1 MKRYLRIDPDAIA
14 PDADQLWSAVGDAK
28 ERFSAALQADLDEEA
43 LPRLTAFQKC
53 MLSLIARPARSAE
66 EVRRKLICL
75 VFGRCYAEW
84 FPTHALAMGG
94 AAVGLDLADLGLSL
108 DEIKAQAAAN

>member
-1 MKRYLRIDPDAIA
+1 MKRYLRIDPDAIV

-28 ERFSAALQADLDEEA
+28 ELFSAALRADLDEEA
-43 LPRLTAFQKC
+43 LPRLTAFQER

-75 VFGRCYAEW
+75 EFVRCYEEW
-84 FPTHALAMGG
+84 FPTRALAMGG
-94 AAVGLDLADLGLSL
+94 TAVGLDLADLGLSL